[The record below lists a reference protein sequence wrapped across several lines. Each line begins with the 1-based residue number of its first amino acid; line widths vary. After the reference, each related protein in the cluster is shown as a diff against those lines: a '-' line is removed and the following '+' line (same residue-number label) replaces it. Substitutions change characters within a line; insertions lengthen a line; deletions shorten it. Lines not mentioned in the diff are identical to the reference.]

1 MGKVLTLLYH
11 RVNELER
18 DINLL
23 AVSADNFYEHM
34 RWLKEN
40 YQIVRFEEDWN
51 QLDGEAV
58 CITFDDGYADNFTK
72 ALPILKELKIPA
84 TVFMSTGNIGKKREF
99 WWDEL
104 ESDLFCRISKD
115 ELELKDDVFG
125 CKWIARNRQERKN
138 LYETLHWLMI
148 NNRTKMWNWLQ
159 QMENWED
166 VLEDDRKI
174 NYLLDAGEYR
184 ALYSPELTI
193 GAHTV
198 NHCVL
203 SKMSVQEQENE
214 ICGSKEMLEHM
225 FGNKIE
231 VFSYPFGGRNDYT
244 NDTKEICRKLGFH
257 KAASNFPGI
266 WKENMELYEIPRNI
280 IRNWDKEEF
289 KNKIRRFWKDT

>member
-23 AVSADNFYEHM
+23 AVSADNFYRHM
-34 RWLKEN
+34 SWLKEN
-40 YQIVRFEEDWN
+40 FQIVRFEEDWS

-72 ALPILKELKIPA
+72 ALPVLKELKIPA
-84 TVFMSTGNIGKKREF
+84 TVFMATGNIGKNCEF

-104 ESDLFCRISKD
+104 ESDLFCRISKT

-125 CKWIARNRQERKN
+125 CKWPAKDYQERKI

-148 NNRTKMWNWLQ
+148 NNRTRMWDWLH
-159 QMENWED
+159 QMENWET
-166 VLEDDRKI
+166 VSEEDRKI
-174 NYLLDAGEYR
+174 NYLLEADEYKE
-184 ALYSPELTI
+184 LYSSELTI

-203 SKMSVQEQENE
+203 SKMSVQEQEVEINE
-214 ICGSKEMLEHM
+214 SKKALEQI

-231 VFSYPFGGRNDYT
+231 VISYPFGGRNDYT
-244 NDTKEICRKLGFH
+244 NDTIEICKRLGFH

-266 WKENMELYEIPRNI
+266 WIENMDLFEIPRNI
-280 IRNWDKEEF
+280 VRNWDKEDF
-289 KNKIRRFWKDT
+289 INKIRGFWKEA

>member
-11 RVNELER
+11 RVNELDR

-23 AVSADNFYEHM
+23 AVSTDNFYAQM
-34 RWLKEN
+34 SWLKEN

-51 QLDGEAV
+51 QLHEDAV

-84 TVFMSTGNIGKKREF
+84 TVFMCTGNIGKKREF

-104 ESDLFCRISKD
+104 ESDLFCKISKA

-125 CKWIARNRQERKN
+125 CKWTAKNYQERKN
-138 LYETLHWLMI
+138 LYETLHWLMM
-148 NNRTKMWNWLQ
+148 NNQTKMRDWLK
-159 QMENWED
+159 QMETWEAIS
-166 VLEDDRKI
+166 EEYRKI
-174 NYLLDAGEYR
+174 NYLLCADEYR
-184 ALYSPELTI
+184 RLYTPELTI

-203 SKMSVQEQENE
+203 SKMSVQEQEMEINE
-214 ICGSKEMLEHM
+214 SKETLEQI
-225 FGNKIE
+225 FENKIE
-231 VFSYPFGGRNDYT
+231 VFSYPFGVRNDYT
-244 NDTKEICRKLGFH
+244 KDTKEICENLGFH

-266 WKENMELYEIPRNI
+266 WKDNMDLYEIPRNI
-280 IRNWDKEEF
+280 VRNWDKEKF
-289 KNKIRRFWKDT
+289 INKIRGLWKET